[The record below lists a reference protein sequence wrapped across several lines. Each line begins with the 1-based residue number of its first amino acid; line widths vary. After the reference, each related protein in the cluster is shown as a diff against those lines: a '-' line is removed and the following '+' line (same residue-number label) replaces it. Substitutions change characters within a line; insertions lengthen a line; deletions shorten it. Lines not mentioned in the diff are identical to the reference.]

1 MKKPVHSNLHRK
13 KGSIGT
19 TQIKIIGWFANQ
31 YSTDESTKNNVPGI
45 NKKPIPLTPNPL
57 LVGSSNLKPSIF
69 TGCLPPLSFC
79 AKPKAKSQN
88 PQTWMNSNPP
98 GEVGPSIKIGDG
110 RGRILSQTPH
120 LPCRAPY
127 SQRRRFSFALWNVDS
142 ATPGKP
148 CVQNDLWVRWQNDIK
163 VRKQNGYRNPFIQV
177 CIDKRLDVI
186 RSN

>member
-1 MKKPVHSNLHRK
+1 M
-13 KGSIGT
+13 
-19 TQIKIIGWFANQ
+19 NQ
-31 YSTDESTKNNVPGI
+31 SKNNVPSFK
-45 NKKPIPLTPNPL
+45 NKTYRTIPESL
-57 LVGSSNLKPSIF
+57 LVGSSNPKLSIF

-98 GEVGPSIKIGDG
+98 GEVGPSIKINDG
-110 RGRILSQTPH
+110 RGRTLSQTPH
-120 LPCRAPY
+120 LPCQASY
-127 SQRRRFSFALWNVDS
+127 SQRRRFSFDFLNVDS
-142 ATPGKP
+142 ATLGKP